1 MDGSWVPLMEYATR
15 KGVSMSTLRRYIKA
29 DKIRYKL
36 EHGKYLVWDDQP
48 TVFLQET
55 QKVPT
60 FAASGLERQLQQARE
75 EIVELKTLIAFY
87 EEQLANQM
95 HHGS

>member
-48 TVFLQET
+48 TVLRQEIHR
-55 QKVPT
+55 VPT
-60 FAASGLERQLQQARE
+60 FSASGLERQLQQARE

-87 EEQLANQM
+87 EEQLAGQM